1 MRLEIIDDGDGVARL
16 APQWNELLEHSAADC
31 PFLTAEWLGAW
42 WRFLSGAHRLQLI
55 AVFDGARLIA
65 IAPLL
70 VARGPFGLFSRLEFL
85 GTGYAGSDYL
95 DLIVRLGHER
105 EALPALAG
113 AIKQQKRTLR
123 LNHVTHASTAARLA
137 EQLVEDGWTLR
148 RTHAGICPVVTLAG
162 QTWDSY
168 LASLGASH
176 RANFR
181 RRLRALTDRFDLRF
195 DLVTSDAER
204 RDGLATLIR
213 FHEQRFGPR
222 GSTAFLTPAVR
233 AFQADA
239 TARALA
245 RGWLRMYVLCL
256 DGEPAGVMYGFA
268 YHQRFYFYQHGFD
281 ASHARLSVGLVLMG
295 LTIRAALEEGACEFD
310 MLYGTETYKS
320 LWARDERQ
328 LAQLQLFPPHLGG
341 VVDRRT
347 AEAER
352 TMRTVARRILAIGA
366 ARAT

>member
-1 MRLEIIDDGDGVARL
+1 MLEIIDDVDGVARL
-16 APQWNELLEHSAADC
+16 APLWNELLENSAADC

-42 WRFLSGAHRLQLI
+42 WRFLSGTSTLQLI
-55 AVFDGARLIA
+55 TVYDGSRLIA
-65 IAPLL
+65 MAPLL
-70 VARGPFGLFSRLEFL
+70 IARGPFGLFSRLEFL

-95 DLIVRLGHER
+95 DVIVRFGHER
-105 EALPALAG
+105 EALQAIAG

-123 LNHVTHASTAARLA
+123 LNHVTPASMAARLA
-137 EQLVEDGWTLR
+137 EQLVEGGWTVK
-148 RTHAGICPVVTLAG
+148 RTHAGICPVVTLAE

-181 RRLRALTDRFDLRF
+181 RRLRVLTDRFDLRF
-195 DLVTSDAER
+195 DLVASDAER
-204 RDGLATLIR
+204 RDALTALIR

-222 GSTAFLTPAVR
+222 GSTAFLTAAVR

-245 RGWLRMYVLCL
+245 RGWLRMYVLRL
-256 DGEPAGVMYGFA
+256 DGVPAGVMYGFA
-268 YHQRFYFYQHGFD
+268 YNGRFYFYQHGFD
-281 ASHARLSVGLVLMG
+281 PRHERLSVGLVLMG
-295 LTIRAALEEGACEFD
+295 LSIRAALEEGAFEFD

-320 LWARDERQ
+320 LWARDERL
-328 LAQLQLFPPHLGG
+328 LAQFQLFPPHLGG
-341 VVDRRT
+341 VVHRRT
-347 AEAER
+347 VEAER
-352 TMRTVARRILAIGA
+352 TMRAVARRILAIGA